1 MSDWIDMQVLEE
13 KDRVDIEK
21 EMRLLWF
28 MWAGDM
34 GVPVAL
40 VSVCYLMAEQ
50 IRENMHTREGF
61 PLGVLEVVL
70 AVVGLFLLALAYFLR
85 KSLRRGKLNLYEK
98 TSMQEA
104 ATRNK
109 PGYLLKYRMNVLV
122 PMMIPPS
129 LGLFGF
135 MLFMLG
141 AGYEI
146 LYAFAIV
153 SALGVFWQRPRK
165 EELIEFF
172 HREKAKEAG

>member
-1 MSDWIDMQVLEE
+1 MSEWIDTQMLDE

-28 MWAGDM
+28 MWAGDV
-34 GVPVAL
+34 GVPVAV
-40 VSVCYLMAEQ
+40 VSICYLMAEQ
-50 IRENMHTREGF
+50 IRENIHPKEGF
-61 PLGVLEVVL
+61 PLGVLEVIL

-85 KSLRRGKLNLYEK
+85 KALRRGKLNLYEK

-141 AGYEI
+141 AGYET
-146 LYAFAIV
+146 LCAFAIV
-153 SALGVFWQRPRK
+153 SALGVLWQRPRK
-165 EELIEFF
+165 KELIDFF